1 MRLLRWILR
10 LIIIAA
16 ISKIISDVL
25 IFLIRIIVFRKR
37 VSKMSEE
44 EYKKF
49 NDIASNVMLIVCLV
63 VLIASICFISYKSAI
78 GT

>member
-44 EYKKF
+44 EYKKL